1 MNIHDTDAKIR
12 EHIWY
17 IYNRNDLYIPF
28 PVRQIQYDKAPEAE
42 KREDV
47 DYQNAI
53 EAVDLFESMTPQEKE
68 AVRKAMVRY
77 IYAPGELILRK
88 GEAGDSMFIIRRG
101 RVEVKL
107 PGSNG
112 DLQRVALLEPGN
124 CFGEMALLTGE
135 PRNAD
140 VYAVDEVEILEI
152 RKAIIQQLI
161 DENNDLAEAFSQKL
175 ARRQAKLEA
184 YSHATTEREARMRN
198 EQNVLRRIKRFF
210 GVK

>member
-1 MNIHDTDAKIR
+1 MLTPDTDAKIR

-17 IYNRNDLYIPF
+17 IYSRNDLYIPF
-28 PVRQIQYDKAPEAE
+28 PVRHVMYE
-42 KREDV
+42 KVEQAQKPKEI
-47 DYQNAI
+47 DYGSAI
-53 EAVDLFESMTPQEKE
+53 EAVDLFDTMTAQEKE
-68 AVRKAMVRY
+68 AVVKAMVRY
-77 IYAPGELILRK
+77 VYAPGELILRR
-88 GEAGDSMFIIRRG
+88 GEAGDSMFIICRG

-107 PGSNG
+107 PGSNV

-140 VYAVDEVEILEI
+140 VYAFDEVEILEI

-161 DENNDLAEAFSQKL
+161 DENNDLAEAFSQKI

-184 YSHATTEREARMRN
+184 YSHTAPEREERMRSQ
-198 EQNVLRRIKRFF
+198 QNLLRRIKGFF